1 MGFLRSIQVNESSQI
16 ILKIQILLY
25 YENLP
30 GIFKGVNRER
40 HSKSSEVW
48 MLDNEFSFIYP
59 SQVYNKAIVKLPHLH
74 QASFRG
80 ELHLLELI
88 YKHKNH
94 WRVRDIQLSYQHPAH
109 SIKVNDP
116 PVNSMPVYKLFLDLY
131 YDNFST
137 FRNVFH

>member
-1 MGFLRSIQVNESSQI
+1 
-16 ILKIQILLY
+16 
-25 YENLP
+25 
-30 GIFKGVNRER
+30 
-40 HSKSSEVW
+40 

-131 YDNFST
+131 YDDFGT
-137 FRNVFH
+137 FRNVFHSLGGVYVQFGNMPAHMRKQLKIIS